1 MNNDFAVILENGY
14 YVIVT
19 PEKSNTLMS
28 NEEKLTFVTDSF
40 QKLKIEQS
48 LIKSIESLDTVK
60 NTPELK
66 KLEWQKNKFLIFLK
80 NQEYIPIEVESY
92 KLMSLEDKLEF
103 ANEHLK
109 SSGINPDQL
118 DHIGDDSELQTKTQ
132 ALLVSWG
139 LSGLL
144 LVGVFYFIFS

>member
-14 YVIVT
+14 YITVT
-19 PEKSNTLMS
+19 PEQSNTLMS
-28 NEEKLTFVTDSF
+28 DDEKLTFAIDSF
-40 QKLKIEQS
+40 RKLKIEQS

-60 NTPELK
+60 NTPGLE
-66 KLEWQKNKFLIFLK
+66 KLEWKNNKFLIFLK
-80 NQEYIPIEVESY
+80 DQEYISIETESY

-118 DHIGDDSELQTKTQ
+118 DHIGDESELQAKTQ
-132 ALLVSWG
+132 ALLLSWVFG
-139 LSGLL
+139 GLL
-144 LVGVFYFIFS
+144 LAGVLYFIF